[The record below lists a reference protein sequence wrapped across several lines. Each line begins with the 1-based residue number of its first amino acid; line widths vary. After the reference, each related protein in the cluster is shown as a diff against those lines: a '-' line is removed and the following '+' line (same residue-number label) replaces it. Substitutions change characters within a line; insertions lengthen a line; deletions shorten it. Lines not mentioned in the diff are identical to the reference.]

1 MSKLFYDHLISLTE
15 VEIEIKK
22 NSSSKE
28 EREELWM
35 LVDEIINHKVIEKVL
50 DKLPRE
56 NHEEFLELFHK
67 APHDEELIFGY
78 LKTKAGE
85 NIESDLKRDLDN
97 LGKDLLR
104 EIKSVG
110 K

>member
-22 NSSSKE
+22 SASSKE

-67 APHDEELIFGY
+67 APHDDELIFGY

-85 NIESDLKRDLDN
+85 NIESDLKQDLEN
-97 LGKDLLR
+97 LGKDLLK
-104 EIKSVG
+104 EIKSAG